1 MRHLG
6 VRVGAASARATHDA
20 RWAFGYRI
28 ARPTMTLDDLDPATW
43 RPRDVATL
51 LFVIRDGEA
60 LLIRKKRGL
69 GAGKINAPGGRLEPG
84 ETPPECAVREVR
96 EELGVTPTGVRA
108 RGELRFQFADG
119 YGLHCHV
126 FTADGCE
133 GEAVETDEAVP
144 RWTPLD
150 AIPYDEM
157 WADDALW
164 LPVMLSGRGF
174 SGRFLFDGDRMLA
187 HALTVFDLTP

>member
-1 MRHLG
+1 M
-6 VRVGAASARATHDA
+6 
-20 RWAFGYRI
+20 
-28 ARPTMTLDDLDPATW
+28 MTLDDLDPATW

-51 LFVIRDGEA
+51 LFVLRDGRA

-84 ETPPECAVREVR
+84 ETPLACAVREVQ
-96 EELGVTPTGVRA
+96 EEVGVTATGVRA
-108 RGELRFQFADG
+108 MGELRFQFTDG

-126 FTADGCE
+126 FAADGCE
-133 GEAVETDEAVP
+133 GEAIETDEATP
-144 RWTPLD
+144 LWTPLD
-150 AIPYDEM
+150 AIPYAEM

-174 SGRFLFDGDRMLA
+174 SGRFIFDGDRMLA
-187 HALTVFDLTP
+187 HELAVFDAPP